1 MSALILTEVER
12 ALISSGIGLFIFVAW
27 WFLYPPEDSA

>member
-1 MSALILTEVER
+1 MTSVNETLWACV
-12 ALISSGIGLFIFVAW
+12 LISSGIGLFIFVAW